1 MKIKEITYE
10 KSVLTPTGQYGN
22 IRLGAI
28 ITYSLED
35 GEEPNHQRARTD
47 LNTAIE
53 YQKTGTEA
61 KSTLETEF
69 PDKPPFGQDNPPVS
83 QTPVATANVA
93 ADGCPKCGSPL
104 KEARKKDGTPY
115 QKCSTNKWDRVT
127 GTATGCDYV
136 DWGTGT
142 RPAQVGGKLAS
153 PAQERIIKAKWPTE
167 WVDGMT
173 MSEAYQVIASHPK

>member
-1 MKIKEITYE
+1 MVIKEITYE

-69 PDKPPFGQDNPPVS
+69 PDRPPFGQDNSPVS

-93 ADGCPKCGSPL
+93 ADTSL
-104 KEARKKDGTPY
+104 DEELARLVSRDVDPVREKLSVFFVGVVSLPP
-115 QKCSTNKWDRVT
+115 R
-127 GTATGCDYV
+127 TA
-136 DWGTGT
+136 
-142 RPAQVGGKLAS
+142 LL
-153 PAQERIIKAKWPTE
+153 
-167 WVDGMT
+167 
-173 MSEAYQVIASHPK
+173 